1 MIFLSIY
8 YLFLNTLIYLTI
20 ITNAKI
26 AEKESDIGI
35 ATHTP
40 FTQKNCGITPI
51 SGTRKSSWR
60 ESERKILIFAL
71 PIL

>member
-8 YLFLNTLIYLTI
+8 YLFLNTLKYLTI

-35 ATHTP
+35 ANHTQ
-40 FTQKNCGITPI
+40 FTPKNSGLTLI

-71 PIL
+71 PML